1 MYYYFLVFILDE
13 IKNILITEA
22 EEYEKL
28 SKIEVQRQNYEEAIL
43 LLFQAKNRYEK
54 AGLMGQVSNII
65 DKIAWLKNSTTMI
78 SVRKDISKEDP
89 IKLEVNHK
97 ENLEVKGI
105 ELLEK
110 AYAAVQNGELDNSIE
125 LYNQAYSIYK
135 NLNYDYECKQILWQV
150 NEIKEHQRWTK
161 SGQVDVKSIPLKDIV
176 SLSQAEKRRK
186 KIQEQLS
193 EHKVKVKESPKKA
206 ISATPFTD
214 KNIDKDFETKRP
226 KLLQQIQEKE
236 KQEELLKAKEEKI
249 RKEVQDIRIQKIR
262 EKQEKL
268 RKIKEEK
275 ETQEELINQA
285 NQYLDQGNKRLKE
298 KKYDE
303 AKDYYTQSIK
313 IFTNLGWNNQVRTL
327 NQELKNIELYKKEDE
342 RNLVIEQQKKLQS
355 QQKFE
360 KRVSTILDEKEK
372 YLKKEKTITLPPEI
386 RQKLEKATFTKEKAE
401 KEETIPNFKRALARY
416 EYVLDLYKTIPQ
428 EYLDLSE
435 EIAYVQQKISELK
448 EKT

>member
-1 MYYYFLVFILDE
+1 MFILDE

-28 SKIEVQRQNYEEAIL
+28 SKIEVQRQNYEEAIS

-65 DKIAWLKNSTTMI
+65 DKIAWLKNSTTTV

-110 AYAAVQNGELDNSIE
+110 AYAAVQNGEIDNSIE
-125 LYNQAYSIYK
+125 LYNQAYNIYK

-161 SGQVDVKSIPLKDIV
+161 SGQVDVESIPLKDIV

-193 EHKVKVKESPKKA
+193 EHKVKVKDSPKKA
-206 ISATPFTD
+206 ISATSFTD
-214 KNIDKDFETKRP
+214 KDTDNDFETKRP

-236 KQEELLKAKEEKI
+236 KQEQLLKAKEEKI

-275 ETQEELINQA
+275 EAQEELISQA

-298 KKYDE
+298 KKFDE
-303 AKDYYTQSIK
+303 AKEYYSQSIK
-313 IFTNLGWNNQVRTL
+313 IFTGLGWNNQVRTL

-342 RNLVIEQQKKLQS
+342 RNLLIEQQKKLQS

-372 YLKKEKTITLPPEI
+372 YLKKEKTNILPPEI
-386 RQKLEKATFTKEKAE
+386 RQKLEKANFTKEKAE

-416 EYVLDLYKTIPQ
+416 EYVLELYKTIPQ

-435 EIAYVQQKISELK
+435 EIESVEQKISELK
-448 EKT
+448 EKM